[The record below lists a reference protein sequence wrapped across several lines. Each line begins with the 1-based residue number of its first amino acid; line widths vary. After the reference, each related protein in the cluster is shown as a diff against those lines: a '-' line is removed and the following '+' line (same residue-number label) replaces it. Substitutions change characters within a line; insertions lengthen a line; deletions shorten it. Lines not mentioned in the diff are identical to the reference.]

1 MRIVGPSFWI
11 GQNLTVPRAQADL
24 SGIKHWFQ
32 AAKGTLQLIRLKV
45 LEDKVCITNINEINN
60 SNNSQGGNRPWMG

>member
-1 MRIVGPSFWI
+1 MRIVGPSLWT
-11 GQNLTVPRAQADL
+11 GQNLTVPREQATCQA
-24 SGIKHWFQ
+24 IKHWFQ
-32 AAKGTLQLIRLKV
+32 AAKGTLQLISLKV